1 MRWDSGAEAR
11 GFAFGPYPE
20 RERIGPPAISLP
32 RTVPDLFRALPYQP
46 RHLLSDRMC
55 DFHFR
60 NSGDDPFGHFRHAA
74 THPGLA

>member
-1 MRWDSGAEAR
+1 
-11 GFAFGPYPE
+11 
-20 RERIGPPAISLP
+20 
-32 RTVPDLFRALPYQP
+32 
-46 RHLLSDRMC
+46 MC